1 MEEKAMSGVRVH
13 LIQSEDAE
21 PRVRLTPGKRYEVA
35 VTAVVDSD
43 LQRVEDETET
53 PAIRPSRLCGSK
65 STCVAIVEID

>member
-1 MEEKAMSGVRVH
+1 MEERVGSTRKVH

-21 PRVRLTPGKRYEVA
+21 PRVRLTPGKRYEVT

-43 LQRVEDETET
+43 LQAVGDETEKS
-53 PAIRPSRLCGSK
+53 AIRPSRLCGSK